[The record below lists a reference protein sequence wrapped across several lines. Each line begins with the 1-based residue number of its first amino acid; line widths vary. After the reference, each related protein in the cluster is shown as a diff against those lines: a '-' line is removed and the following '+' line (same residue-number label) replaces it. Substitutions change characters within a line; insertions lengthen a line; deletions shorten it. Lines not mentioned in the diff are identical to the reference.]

1 MGVGQRGGMLPLGVL
16 PGEVNKPIGSEG
28 PTPDRQPGG
37 KFGQLNTCGFWLPYV
52 DAALLGLVVGD
63 WRIKPQKGKQS

>member
-37 KFGQLNTCGFWLPYV
+37 KFG
-52 DAALLGLVVGD
+52 
-63 WRIKPQKGKQS
+63 

>member
-28 PTPDRQPGG
+28 LTPDRQPGG
-37 KFGQLNTCGFWLPYV
+37 KFG
-52 DAALLGLVVGD
+52 
-63 WRIKPQKGKQS
+63 